1 MTSEAIIVFAGEASF
16 VDLHL
21 ARLTEALGAP
31 CRMVRVEQIDNLE
44 AFVADLGRESVPCIM
59 VSARSLAAL
68 LQDMAMPP
76 DVVAHMLAC
85 VPYVLVYGIT
95 PDARETCVIRQLTDG
110 LVSSVAHLDRPDYF
124 YQVSAT
130 EREITHE
137 FSGLAFGPINAEIDS
152 GLVLNP
158 HQTELSPLVSINNLP
173 IFAFLQKR
181 NTRMFLLAC
190 RDIADLEGQTDGS
203 WPTHRYFS
211 RLVPAMMFLRHVFRG
226 QLWHSSRRYAN
237 FIIDDPLLR
246 ESYGRLNY
254 AQLLQEMDRCEFTTT
269 IAFIPWN
276 YRRTSDSV
284 ARVFRERSDRF
295 SICLHGCNHTE
306 GEFATTEIRQL
317 NMQLHLATQ
326 RMRAHEQST
335 DLPYAEVMVF
345 PQGKF
350 STASLGFLKCHNYLA
365 AVNSSAIPMDL
376 GEAHGLTMAD
386 FLAPAI
392 SKYGNFPLFIRRYPG
407 TVADFAFDLFLG
419 KPALLVEHHTYF
431 KNGYNKIKECVTQI
445 NSLSTDLQWTNLEY
459 LIRNTYLQR
468 TISNDQV
475 ECKIFT
481 NHQVIFNQDVIEK
494 KYIIRKHED
503 GVVPIKNVS
512 VNGKDYPYRIEDDNL
527 SICVNIPRE
536 SSIEIIIDYDNI
548 HQYEREER
556 NLRSD
561 IKVYMRRY
569 LSEFRDNYMQKDE
582 ALLKLLY
589 RFKKS
594 LFKYWMCDSLYSAG
608 QP

>member
-1 MTSEAIIVFAGEASF
+1 
-16 VDLHL
+16 
-21 ARLTEALGAP
+21 
-31 CRMVRVEQIDNLE
+31 
-44 AFVADLGRESVPCIM
+44 
-59 VSARSLAAL
+59 
-68 LQDMAMPP
+68 
-76 DVVAHMLAC
+76 
-85 VPYVLVYGIT
+85 
-95 PDARETCVIRQLTDG
+95 
-110 LVSSVAHLDRPDYF
+110 
-124 YQVSAT
+124 
-130 EREITHE
+130 
-137 FSGLAFGPINAEIDS
+137 
-152 GLVLNP
+152 
-158 HQTELSPLVSINNLP
+158 
-173 IFAFLQKR
+173 
-181 NTRMFLLAC
+181 
-190 RDIADLEGQTDGS
+190 
-203 WPTHRYFS
+203 
-211 RLVPAMMFLRHVFRG
+211 
-226 QLWHSSRRYAN
+226 
-237 FIIDDPLLR
+237 
-246 ESYGRLNY
+246 
-254 AQLLQEMDRCEFTTT
+254 
-269 IAFIPWN
+269 
-276 YRRTSDSV
+276 
-284 ARVFRERSDRF
+284 
-295 SICLHGCNHTE
+295 
-306 GEFATTEIRQL
+306 
-317 NMQLHLATQ
+317 MQLHLATQ